1 MQASALAFVKNNVS
15 VVSWTHDLMSE
26 GEEIKWFPGHQG
38 VSVCIYFIRFDV
50 KRKTKNGTIVHQ
62 IIFISILI
70 CILSY
75 LVMFQESIRHAVQ
88 TEEHLIR
95 DLIPI
100 KSQINCMQHIRQNLE
115 QRQQTYVFL
124 YLN

>member
-1 MQASALAFVKNNVS
+1 MEGGKSNGSLATKFA
-15 VVSWTHDLMSE
+15 
-26 GEEIKWFPGHQG
+26 
-38 VSVCIYFIRFDV
+38 SVCIYFIRFDV
-50 KRKTKNGTIVHQ
+50 KQKTKNGTIVQQ
-62 IIFISILI
+62 IIFISISILI

-75 LVMFQESIRHAVQ
+75 SVMFRESIRHAVQ

-100 KSQINCMQHIRQNLE
+100 KSQINCMQHIRENLE
-115 QRQQTYVFL
+115 RKQQTYVFL

>member
-1 MQASALAFVKNNVS
+1 
-15 VVSWTHDLMSE
+15 MSE

-50 KRKTKNGTIVHQ
+50 KQNTKNGTIVQQ
-62 IIFISILI
+62 IIFILI

-75 LVMFQESIRHAVQ
+75 LVMYRESIRHAVQ

-115 QRQQTYVFL
+115 RRQQTYVFL
-124 YLN
+124 YIN